1 MTSRLRTRLMLAA
14 LTTIASTAAAPA
26 IAANQI
32 VNATSKNTW
41 SPSSV
46 TINAGESV
54 HFSNSNDGTHD
65 LRFNGEAAAV
75 TPLSGS
81 WTYDRTFPTTTIAG
95 FYCTIH
101 AKMTG
106 SVVVQQP
113 PTTSPTGSTTTSP
126 TGSTTTTSPTG
137 TTTTG
142 PAPATIVSFTASP
155 SSLRVSPT
163 GRLRYAL
170 LATPL
175 SSGTL
180 TLKSTKKIKIG
191 STTRYMKLAAKT
203 FTASSTANAKVTFKL
218 SRTQLKALKHVK
230 RLRFIVTATL
240 DGKTYTAK
248 LTLKAP
254 ITT

>member
-1 MTSRLRTRLMLAA
+1 MSSRLRTWLMLAV

-26 IAANQI
+26 MAANQT

-41 SPSSV
+41 NPSSV

-65 LRFNGEAAAV
+65 LRFNGEGAAV

-81 WTYDRTFPTTTIAG
+81 WTYDRTFPTATIAG

-106 SVVVQQP
+106 SVVVQQ

-142 PAPATIVSFTASP
+142 PAPATIASFTASP

-163 GRLRYAL
+163 GRFRYAL
-170 LATPL
+170 FATPL
-175 SSGTL
+175 SSGAL

-191 STTRYMKLAAKT
+191 SATRYMKIAAKT

-240 DGKTYTAK
+240 DGKTYATK
-248 LTLKAP
+248 LTLRAP
-254 ITT
+254 TTT